1 MSDRSHWDR
10 IYGTRRDEDLSWHE
24 EEPSLSLELIRE
36 ACALPCRVID
46 VGGGSSVLAQ
56 RLVTEDRAEV
66 TVLDISETALEKA
79 RARAGHE
86 ASSIRWIAADV
97 TVTED
102 IGTYDVWHDRAA
114 FHFLTEPE
122 ERQAYATLA
131 SRTIPQG
138 GLVIIATFGPG
149 GPTSCSG
156 LPVCRYDS
164 ASLAQ
169 ELGGDFELH
178 RSLATTHR
186 TPGGV
191 SQEFVHSVFMRR

>member
-86 ASSIRWIAADV
+86 ASSIRWIAA
-97 TVTED
+97 
-102 IGTYDVWHDRAA
+102 
-114 FHFLTEPE
+114 
-122 ERQAYATLA
+122 
-131 SRTIPQG
+131 
-138 GLVIIATFGPG
+138 
-149 GPTSCSG
+149 
-156 LPVCRYDS
+156 
-164 ASLAQ
+164 
-169 ELGGDFELH
+169 
-178 RSLATTHR
+178 
-186 TPGGV
+186 
-191 SQEFVHSVFMRR
+191 

>member
-1 MSDRSHWDR
+1 M
-10 IYGTRRDEDLSWHE
+10 
-24 EEPSLSLELIRE
+24 
-36 ACALPCRVID
+36 ID

-66 TVLDISETALEKA
+66 TVLNISETALEKA

-97 TVTED
+97 TVAED

-131 SRTIPQG
+131 SRTIPRG

-191 SQEFVHSVFMRR
+191 SQEFVYSVFMRR